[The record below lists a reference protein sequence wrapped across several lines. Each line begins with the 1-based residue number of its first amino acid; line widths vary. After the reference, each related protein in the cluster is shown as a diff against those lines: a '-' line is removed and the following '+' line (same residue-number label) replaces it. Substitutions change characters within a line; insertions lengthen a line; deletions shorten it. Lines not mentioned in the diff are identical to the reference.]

1 MSAKFKIEM
10 KSQKHCLKSE
20 KGNIKNVVSGIKLM
34 NSLGDASAR
43 SISDV
48 IKFDVLLLVDTG
60 DPKSYSSGYINS
72 SDLTKEYLEF
82 KGDGVT
88 LKGFP
93 MSKVHMIYESPEDKV
108 FSTSKFSYLVEKRKA
123 QRSLINSFK

>member
-48 IKFDVLLLVDTG
+48 IKFDV
-60 DPKSYSSGYINS
+60 
-72 SDLTKEYLEF
+72 F
-82 KGDGVT
+82 KMT
-88 LKGFP
+88 FTRTQ
-93 MSKVHMIYESPEDKV
+93 S
-108 FSTSKFSYLVEKRKA
+108 R
-123 QRSLINSFK
+123 